1 MKLINCTCT
10 KKRTVTVSL
19 AASSSEAREPAV
31 RDAGRLTSAGIAQ
44 PPPALA
50 ALQEE
55 LRKAEEAAASGRRA
69 SEAHQR
75 ALRQQLQAEVSLL
88 GARRAGPRRG
98 ANAACASRRR
108 PGRPAR
114 PKPLLPHARDPVSP
128 EEPLQW
134 FRLCVHNRGKSQ
146 RPAAAPKRRPPRPDA
161 ARRERVTSRLPA
173 ARKCRHVPRVRS
185 VPWELSL
192 AMSEEGG
199 GKLVERSLVFYRP
212 VGYG

>member
-75 ALRQQLQAEVSLL
+75 ALRQQLQAEVSPL

-98 ANAACASRRR
+98 ANAACATRRR

-114 PKPLLPHARDPVSP
+114 PKPLLPHARDPSRPRNLFSGSDFAFITV
-128 EEPLQW
+128 
-134 FRLCVHNRGKSQ
+134 VKARGRRPRPNADRPVPM
-146 RPAAAPKRRPPRPDA
+146 RPAGRGSPHASPQLGNAGTCLASAPCPG
-161 ARRERVTSRLPA
+161 S
-173 ARKCRHVPRVRS
+173 CRWR
-185 VPWELSL
+185 
-192 AMSEEGG
+192 
-199 GKLVERSLVFYRP
+199 
-212 VGYG
+212 

>member
-75 ALRQQLQAEVSLL
+75 ALRQQLQAEVSPL
-88 GARRAGPRRG
+88 GARGPDAVRTRRVPPG
-98 ANAACASRRR
+98 VDRVALRGRSRSSHTPGTLSRPRNLFSGSDFAFITVVKARGRR
-108 PGRPAR
+108 PRPNADRPVPMRPAGR
-114 PKPLLPHARDPVSP
+114 GSPHASP
-128 EEPLQW
+128 QLGNAGTC
-134 FRLCVHNRGKSQ
+134 LAS
-146 RPAAAPKRRPPRPDA
+146 APCPG
-161 ARRERVTSRLPA
+161 S
-173 ARKCRHVPRVRS
+173 CRWR
-185 VPWELSL
+185 
-192 AMSEEGG
+192 
-199 GKLVERSLVFYRP
+199 
-212 VGYG
+212 

>member
-75 ALRQQLQAEVSLL
+75 ALRQQLQAEVSPP
-88 GARRAGPRRG
+88 GAPMRCERG
-98 ANAACASRRR
+98 VC
-108 PGRPAR
+108 
-114 PKPLLPHARDPVSP
+114 
-128 EEPLQW
+128 
-134 FRLCVHNRGKSQ
+134 
-146 RPAAAPKRRPPRPDA
+146 
-161 ARRERVTSRLPA
+161 LPA
-173 ARKCRHVPRVRS
+173 
-185 VPWELSL
+185 
-192 AMSEEGG
+192 
-199 GKLVERSLVFYRP
+199 
-212 VGYG
+212 

>member
-75 ALRQQLQAEVSLL
+75 ALRQQLQAEVSPL
-88 GARRAGPRRG
+88 GARRAGPG
-98 ANAACASRRR
+98 AVRTRCVPPSVDRVALHGRSYSSHT
-108 PGRPAR
+108 PGT
-114 PKPLLPHARDPVSP
+114 
-128 EEPLQW
+128 
-134 FRLCVHNRGKSQ
+134 RLAQG
-146 RPAAAPKRRPPRPDA
+146 
-161 ARRERVTSRLPA
+161 TSSV
-173 ARKCRHVPRVRS
+173 VPTLHS
-185 VPWELSL
+185 
-192 AMSEEGG
+192 
-199 GKLVERSLVFYRP
+199 
-212 VGYG
+212 